1 MIKKWRGYDA
11 IPSPGVWPAAVDV
24 VATVGFDLDGLPGS
38 NLVLVSLAHFRTQG
52 RDQVSLDAETV
63 EMRNMARLIRD
74 TAITGGKPGQEAWLN
89 KATLSVA
96 IRGEVEFETMV
107 KQYYK
112 EGVILYIVE
121 SVKKSLRN

>member
-11 IPSPGVWPAAVDV
+11 IPSPGVWDAEVDV

-38 NLVLVSLAHFRTQG
+38 GGKLVSLAHFRTQG
-52 RDQVSLDAETV
+52 RDQVSLGEVTV

-74 TAITGGKPGQEAWLN
+74 TAITIVEPGQEAWLN

-96 IRGEVEFETMV
+96 IRTQDEFETMV

-112 EGVILYIVE
+112 EGVIL
-121 SVKKSLRN
+121 